1 MDDAAA
7 AANASRDWSHLKA
20 VLCVLGS
27 TGIFAIIFT
36 SGRFAGDL
44 ASPLQIMFLRYT
56 GGFLTVVAIAVL
68 RGETWGSMQ
77 SSHRLNQA
85 SRALA
90 GGLGGAAT
98 IFANAHMPLVD
109 ANAIGLLSGVFL
121 IGLGVVVLGERLPLV
136 RIAGGLSCIAGAV
149 TVMAARGALTS
160 VDASYLLPAAVALLG
175 AVLLAVEGLFIK
187 ILAMSDRPLV
197 TLAHANFFGM
207 LILLVPA
214 ALTWGS
220 GGPANL
226 LILMLGPLAIFGQ
239 YLNIRGNMLT
249 NVSVLAPV
257 GYVSLIYAALLGWLF
272 FMEIP
277 TPGVVAGAAL
287 IVIGGTVIALSRR

>member
-1 MDDAAA
+1 
-7 AANASRDWSHLKA
+7 
-20 VLCVLGS
+20 
-27 TGIFAIIFT
+27 
-36 SGRFAGDL
+36 
-44 ASPLQIMFLRYT
+44 
-56 GGFLTVVAIAVL
+56 
-68 RGETWGSMQ
+68 
-77 SSHRLNQA
+77 
-85 SRALA
+85 
-90 GGLGGAAT
+90 
-98 IFANAHMPLVD
+98 
-109 ANAIGLLSGVFL
+109 
-121 IGLGVVVLGERLPLV
+121 
-136 RIAGGLSCIAGAV
+136 LSCIAGAV

-214 ALTWGS
+214 ALTWGA